1 MNISN
6 CVQNEDGSLDFD
18 FHVDLNEAEFL
29 MDFAIKA
36 LLEKGIISIEATEV
50 QQQLDLFPECEGG
63 MQ

>member
-18 FHVDLNEAEFL
+18 FHVDMHEAEFL

-36 LLEKGIISIEATEV
+36 LLEKGIISIQATEV
-50 QQQLDLFPECEGG
+50 NQQLDLFPDCEGG

>member
-1 MNISN
+1 MNISK

-36 LLEKGIISIEATEV
+36 LLERGIISIEASEEE
-50 QQQLDLFPECEGG
+50 QQLDLFPECEGG